1 MRLLLDTSFCLYLI
15 TEKPPTLAVALAPFA
30 PGDLGVSSIT
40 VAALQ
45 AQVQASADPLGN
57 GKALAQFL
65 LPLDVADFDSEC
77 AHILGRISAR
87 WAETVPTANTHAL
100 LLAAHALRLDAGV
113 ITRRPEQYPAL
124 PGLRINPKAAQSLL
138 QPIPPTR
145 PVTPVLLAAAL
156 DVGMDQGETIVVMGS
171 HDLTL
176 DLLIDTLHTTHPELT
191 MVSAQVGSLAGLAA
205 LRRNQAHVAGA
216 HLFDSESG
224 EFNTAHI
231 RRMLTP
237 HGCQVMVVGFV
248 TRTQGLLTA
257 PGNPKQIHDLADLL
271 REDVCFIN
279 RQAGAGTRLLL
290 DYELDRQGLDARQI
304 HGYATA
310 KSSHSA
316 VAQAVADGQADCGL
330 GIQAAA
336 KAHHLDFV
344 PLFQERFDLVI
355 PAIHYHSALLAP
367 LLALLQNPPASFLD
381 RVHALGGYGTEGMG
395 DVLAEI

>member
-1 MRLLLDTSFCLYLI
+1 
-15 TEKPPTLAVALAPFA
+15 
-30 PGDLGVSSIT
+30 

-45 AQVQASADPLGN
+45 AQVQASTDPQRN
-57 GKALAQFL
+57 GQALAQFL

-77 AHILGRISAR
+77 ANILGHISAR

-124 PGLRINPKAAQSLL
+124 PGLRVNPEAARSLL
-138 QPIPPTR
+138 QPSDPTR
-145 PVTPVLLAAAL
+145 PATPTLLSAAL
-156 DVGMDQGETIVVMGS
+156 DVGTDEGHTIVVMGS

-176 DLLIDTLHTTHPELT
+176 DLLIDTLHAAHPDLT

-231 RRMLTP
+231 RRMLAP
-237 HGCQVMVVGFV
+237 HGCRVMVVGFV
-248 TRTQGLLTA
+248 TRTQGLVTA
-257 PGNPKQIHDLADLL
+257 PGNPKQIHSLTDLL
-271 REDVCFIN
+271 REEVSFVN
-279 RQAGAGTRLLL
+279 RQAGAGTRLLR
-290 DYELDRQGLDARQI
+290 DYELDRQGLDARHI
-304 HGYATA
+304 LGYSSA

-316 VAQAVADGQADCGL
+316 VAQAVADGRADCGL

-336 KAHHLDFV
+336 QAQHLGFV

-355 PAIHYHSALLAP
+355 PVVHYHSALLAP
-367 LLALLQNPPASFLD
+367 LLTLLQNPPAAFLD

-395 DVLAEI
+395 EVLAEI